1 MMCLSLR
8 PETTH
13 QELWEQDRDDLQLS
27 SSEIKRKETF
37 HGFPDQLTDDIIEYA
52 KQVFSGKCLADNLA
66 MYSSLHVI
74 DVLEI
79 FQELLEDIND
89 FEQEMDELHLLKKQ
103 FCIVE
108 NQYLISSSI
117 SVEFADVES
126 DELVFPQNDLCSHEL
141 LSV

>member
-1 MMCLSLR
+1 MTYRFHYQKSKERNSSGLVCL
-8 PETTH
+8 
-13 QELWEQDRDDLQLS
+13 
-27 SSEIKRKETF
+27 F
-37 HGFPDQLTDDIIEYA
+37 HGETCHATDQLTDDIIEYA

-79 FQELLEDIND
+79 FQELFEDIND

-126 DELVFPQNDLCSHEL
+126 DELVIPENDLCNHEL